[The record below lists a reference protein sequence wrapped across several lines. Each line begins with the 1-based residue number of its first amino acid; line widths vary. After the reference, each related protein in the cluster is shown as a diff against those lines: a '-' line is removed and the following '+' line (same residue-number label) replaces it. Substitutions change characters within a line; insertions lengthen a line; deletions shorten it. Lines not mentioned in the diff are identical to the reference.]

1 MAVLIYKMLSEV
13 GRGGKRE
20 VETNTEVSLVG
31 QVNEC
36 YMVDR
41 ESCGL
46 GWFYHVASKGMEKRG
61 TRRSLQSSSNF
72 YWFTCLSVPPVTRLK
87 ECSCLWQ
94 WLFDLWCE
102 GLSEICHF
110 CMVTQT
116 MKNEVGITHCWSSW
130 RLPFTWPWMAFGYR
144 TVFFH

>member
-46 GWFYHVASKGMEKRG
+46 G
-61 TRRSLQSSSNF
+61 
-72 YWFTCLSVPPVTRLK
+72 
-87 ECSCLWQ
+87 
-94 WLFDLWCE
+94 
-102 GLSEICHF
+102 
-110 CMVTQT
+110 
-116 MKNEVGITHCWSSW
+116 
-130 RLPFTWPWMAFGYR
+130 
-144 TVFFH
+144 